1 MKHRGKDEDPDA
13 GEHAVNDRGRNSAK
27 PLSEFENTRSE
38 LHQASEQNDDAE
50 HLDALLLD
58 QLPNQNGQ
66 SGGRTAH
73 LQWRARQKT
82 NDNATYD
89 PRYEACHHRH
99 ARRDRNAHTQG
110 QSDEEDDNGSQEIA
124 AEVVGRV

>member
-1 MKHRGKDEDPDA
+1 M
-13 GEHAVNDRGRNSAK
+13 
-27 PLSEFENTRSE
+27 
-38 LHQASEQNDDAE
+38 
-50 HLDALLLD
+50 
-58 QLPNQNGQ
+58 NGQ
-66 SGGRTAH
+66 SGGRTTH

-82 NDNATYD
+82 NDNATDD

-110 QSDEEDDNGSQEIA
+110 QSDKKDDNGGQEIA